1 MDLENLRAFQ
11 AVARCGSFSQAATE
25 LFITQPAVSKRIAAL
40 ETTLGT
46 PLFDRVGKT
55 IQLTQAGRVLLPRV
69 ETILHQLNE
78 AKRALAD
85 LSGEVRGELRVAT
98 SHHLGLHKLP
108 PVLRA
113 FASTY
118 PKVNLKFE
126 FLASEVALERVQR
139 GVCELA
145 VVTLAPEPVE
155 QLEFE
160 VLWQDRLRFVTS
172 TASDLPQHT
181 NLLTLSES
189 PAILP
194 DLSTYTGR
202 LVKRCFDERHLP
214 LSINMSTN
222 YLETIK
228 MMVSVGLGWS
238 VLPESMMDEQI
249 RPLNMAGVS
258 LVRDL
263 GVAKH
268 HKRQLSNAALAFYDV
283 LHANRSMLPPVQRAT
298 DDFSAI

>member
-1 MDLENLRAFQ
+1 M
-11 AVARCGSFSQAATE
+11 SS
-25 LFITQPAVSKRIAAL
+25 
-40 ETTLGT
+40 
-46 PLFDRVGKT
+46 
-55 IQLTQAGRVLLPRV
+55 
-69 ETILHQLNE
+69 
-78 AKRALAD
+78 
-85 LSGEVRGELRVAT
+85 
-98 SHHLGLHKLP
+98 LP
-108 PVLRA
+108 PVLRT

-126 FLASEVALERVQR
+126 FLDSEVALERVHR
-139 GVCELA
+139 GTCELA

-172 TASDLPQHT
+172 VTSDLPESI
-181 NLLTLSES
+181 NLVTLSEA

-194 DLSTYTGR
+194 DLTTYTGR
-202 LVKRCFDERHLP
+202 LVKRCFDERHLS

-238 VLPESMMDEQI
+238 VLPESMLDEQI
-249 RPLNMAGVS
+249 RPLRLAGVS

-268 HKRQLSNAALAFYDV
+268 HRRQLSNAAQAFYEV
-283 LHANRSMLPPVQRAT
+283 LRANRAMLSTAPKPGEH
-298 DDFSAI
+298 FSAI